1 MIIIKAKKK
10 GKGVKVKITLAG
22 PGGDVADEAAAI
34 VLQLPARIADIDS
47 EIFHRFAEGD
57 KNTIGDIMS
66 EDEAEEVDDNAE

>member
-34 VLQLPARIADIDS
+34 VLQLPQRLIDIDAD
-47 EIFHRFAEGD
+47 IFHRFSEGVKCTLD
-57 KNTIGDIMS
+57 DMM
-66 EDEAEEVDDNAE
+66 DQEADDDDQ

>member
-34 VLQLPARIADIDS
+34 VLQLPKRLIDIDAD
-47 EIFHRFAEGD
+47 IFHRFSEGV
-57 KNTIGDIMS
+57 NCT
-66 EDEAEEVDDNAE
+66 VDDMMDQEADDDDQ

>member
-34 VLQLPARIADIDS
+34 VLQLPQRLIDIDAD
-47 EIFHRFAEGD
+47 IFHRFSEGVKCTLD
-57 KNTIGDIMS
+57 DMTNQ
-66 EDEAEEVDDNAE
+66 EADDDDQ